1 MSLTVKKA
9 GETLALLPAA
19 MRPWLGLALLM
30 TVLQLIP
37 DAQSGLRFDR
47 ALIEAGQVWRL
58 FTANFIHLGWGHL
71 ALNVAGLLVLGWLF
85 AEDFPLGAWGWILV
99 LSSLASSM
107 GIWFWAPDVDR
118 CVGLSGALH
127 GLFAAGCLAWVRAGP
142 DVGIGVG
149 LLLAGAGKLIYEQ
162 TAGSMPFSA
171 GIVGGPVVTDAHLW
185 GAVGGL
191 LAVALLRLWR
201 RLRAR
206 L

>member
-9 GETLALLPAA
+9 GETAGLLTAA
-19 MRPWLGLALLM
+19 MRPWLGLAFIM

-37 DAQSGLRFDR
+37 DAPSWLRFDR
-47 ALIEAGQVWRL
+47 VLIGTGEVWRL

-85 AEDFPLGAWGWILV
+85 AEDFPVRDWGLILV
-99 LSSLASSM
+99 ISALASSL

-127 GLFAAGCLAWVRAGP
+127 GLFAAGGLAWVRAGLGG
-142 DVGIGVG
+142 GIG
-149 LLLAGAGKLIYEQ
+149 LLLGGAGKLVYEQ

-171 GIVGGPVVTDAHLW
+171 DVVGGPVVTEAHLW
-185 GAVGGL
+185 GAIGGI
-191 LAVALLRLWR
+191 LAVALLWLWCE
-201 RLRAR
+201 LRAR